1 MNLTDEQKMYF
12 EQAQRDGFL
21 HLREYDPLTHCDLG
35 LEWWTWCVENSAPF
49 VKVEIYERWATV
61 SYSLRRFPIATDL
74 TEAEIDELEYFALQA
89 RGSERSECF
98 PDAGHIGSIKVT
110 DAQRIAR
117 RVVEFCR
124 AGIGHWQGGA
134 TVPRYMPAQRQKSA

>member
-1 MNLTDEQKMYF
+1 MNLTDEQNLYF

-21 HLREYDPLTHCDLG
+21 QLREYNQDTHCDLN

-49 VKVEIYERWATV
+49 VKVEIYGRRATV
-61 SYSLRRFPIATDL
+61 SYSLQRFPIATDL
-74 TEAEIDELEYFALQA
+74 TESEIDELEYFAIQA

-98 PDAGHIGSIKVT
+98 PEAGHIGSINLT
-110 DAQRIAR
+110 DAQCIAR

-124 AGIGHWQGGA
+124 AGIRHWQAGA
-134 TVPRYMPAQRQKSA
+134 TVPRYNPAQRQKSA

>member
-1 MNLTDEQKMYF
+1 MNLIGEQKMYF

-21 HLREYDPLTHCDLG
+21 LLREYDPHSDCDLG

-49 VKVEIYERWATV
+49 VKVEIYGRWATV

-74 TEAEIDELEYFALQA
+74 TEAEIDELECFALQA

-98 PDAGHIGSIKVT
+98 ADAGHIGLIKLA
-110 DAQRIAR
+110 DAQHIAR

-124 AGIGHWQGGA
+124 AGVLHWQAGG
-134 TVPRYMPAQRQKSA
+134 TVPRYKPAQREKSA